1 MEIQF
6 DDSDAAKYRAQLSAI
21 LRENPDITI
30 ELDKKYTESPTEY
43 EIKCTEV
50 LRKYAEDEGLKD
62 FAIQHNKII
71 KGDDG
76 DYQIDIF
83 ASFTAMGVKIKVLAE
98 CKRYSSPVTREKVVI
113 LADKV
118 KQLGAH
124 KGILISTSGF
134 QSGALKYGEKHGV
147 ALLQINYTPSGPIV
161 IPHGKLA

>member
-1 MEIQF
+1 MKDF
-6 DDSDAAKYRAQLSAI
+6 
-21 LRENPDITI
+21 TI
-30 ELDKKYTESPTEY
+30 E
-43 EIKCTEV
+43 
-50 LRKYAEDEGLKD
+50 
-62 FAIQHNKII
+62 HNKII

-134 QSGALKYGEKHGV
+134 QSGALKYGDKHGI